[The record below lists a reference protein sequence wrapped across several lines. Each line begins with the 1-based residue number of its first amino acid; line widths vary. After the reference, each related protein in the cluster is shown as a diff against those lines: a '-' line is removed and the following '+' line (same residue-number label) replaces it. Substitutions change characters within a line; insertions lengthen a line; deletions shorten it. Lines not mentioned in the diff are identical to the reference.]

1 MPPSYVMPY
10 VKREKAHAA
19 AICEAATRPSM
30 RHVAVKSEAA
40 QRALPSTVRGNFWF
54 ASARRSALQSMPT

>member
-1 MPPSYVMPY
+1 MPY
-10 VKREKAHAA
+10 VKREKAHAG

-40 QRALPSTVRGNFWF
+40 QRALPLHRTRKFLVRQRTQIGT
-54 ASARRSALQSMPT
+54 AIHAHMTSLVS